1 MLGKNEIKEFLSGIR
16 HEYGICADADGDLAI
31 VIYIQR
37 KDCLLQAYS
46 VKIKDL
52 HPDYF
57 DGRKFEDMCLKAAAC
72 WRPVSKMLRMP
83 YDRGVEMLVAGNNI
97 AENKENSN

>member
-57 DGRKFEDMCLKAAAC
+57 DGRKFEDMCWK
-72 WRPVSKMLRMP
+72 PVPRMLRMP
-83 YDRGVEMLVAGNNI
+83 YDRGVETLAGGNNI
-97 AENKENSN
+97 AENKENSSRRL